1 MMYYSPGVD
10 YLCPRCE
17 SSSVRFI
24 FDEKCRGW
32 FEAMKLIRS
41 KKVKL
46 SNLYQDYV
54 DNPRLPKWTC
64 QKCYDCGIVYKKSY
78 LD

>member
-17 SSSVRFI
+17 SSSVRFV

-32 FEAMKLIRS
+32 FEAI
-41 KKVKL
+41 
-46 SNLYQDYV
+46 
-54 DNPRLPKWTC
+54 PRLPKWTC
-64 QKCYDCGIVYKKSY
+64 QKCRDCGIVYKKSY